1 MGVQTSVGG
10 IETCLARMGVGRPLR
25 LLGRTKVSY
34 TVPVPVG
41 DLCDSRS
48 IIHRR
53 NIVVCAAR
61 F

>member
-10 IETCLARMGVGRPLR
+10 IETCLAQMGVGQPLR

-34 TVPVPVG
+34 TVPALAG

-48 IIHRR
+48 IVHRR
-53 NIVVCAAR
+53 NIVVCAAQ